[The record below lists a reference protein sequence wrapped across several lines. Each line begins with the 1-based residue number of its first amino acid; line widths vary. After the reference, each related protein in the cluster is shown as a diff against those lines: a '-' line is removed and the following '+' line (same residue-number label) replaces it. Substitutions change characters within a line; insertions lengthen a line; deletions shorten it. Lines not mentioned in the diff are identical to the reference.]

1 MKNPTFVITRAI
13 AVAATISVAPIF
25 SATAQ
30 NQDQLARGKY
40 LVESIGGCGNYHTAR
55 GGPMKG
61 VPLAGGNAFGGP
73 KAPFH
78 SYATNITPDR
88 ETGIGAWTDDQIV
101 RAIREGRRPDG
112 SIIGP
117 PMAIEFFSRFS
128 DNDVKAMVAYLR
140 MVKPV
145 KNKTPKAVFKMKL
158 RPGHAVDN
166 VPDVSRSDKVAY
178 GQYLVRIGHCM
189 ECHTTMDKG
198 RLLMKTHYG
207 AGGRTFRGPWG
218 ESVAAN
224 ITQDRETGIGAWTDA
239 QIKHA
244 IAKGKRH
251 DGSGLRPPMCYRCYD
266 RMTDA
271 DLDAVVAYLRTVK
284 PIRNAVR

>member
-40 LVESIGGCGNYHTAR
+40 LVESIGGCGNCHTAR

-78 SYATNITPDR
+78 SYATNITP
-88 ETGIGAWTDDQIV
+88 
-101 RAIREGRRPDG
+101 
-112 SIIGP
+112 
-117 PMAIEFFSRFS
+117 
-128 DNDVKAMVAYLR
+128 
-140 MVKPV
+140 
-145 KNKTPKAVFKMKL
+145 
-158 RPGHAVDN
+158 
-166 VPDVSRSDKVAY
+166 
-178 GQYLVRIGHCM
+178 
-189 ECHTTMDKG
+189 
-198 RLLMKTHYG
+198 
-207 AGGRTFRGPWG
+207 
-218 ESVAAN
+218 
-224 ITQDRETGIGAWTDA
+224 DRETGIGAWTDA